1 MLCGRLRDSL
11 KKQKEKQVQKIQ
23 MYKNRTVLR
32 LYLLSDALGDARG
45 KPNGICR
52 GAARQDGFDKWLSSV
67 RLILHLACLKSS
79 NRDDF
84 LNANTH
90 VSGPLNLEPL
100 RCQGAEEQEGDG
112 GRGKQTQAGS
122 GWHSDVT
129 IRQRAQHM
137 YWHRWLCTLC
147 IQLFWIEKKKKN
159 P

>member
-1 MLCGRLRDSL
+1 MCGRLRDSL

-112 GRGKQTQAGS
+112 GPGKTNTSRKWLAFRRDNTPTS
-122 GWHSDVT
+122 PAYVL
-129 IRQRAQHM
+129 AQMAVHIM
-137 YWHRWLCTLC
+137 HTTL
-147 IQLFWIEKKKKN
+147 LDRKKKH